1 MTEESPFANAREGAE
16 AQTRAAFAG
25 TERAGL
31 HSSNLMSADTVSI
44 DFIGI
49 RSADAPETRVAITP
63 TSSSDATPAP
73 RAEPARRRSRWV
85 SLARACEILG
95 VNESTVRRWADS
107 GEIQV
112 FRTPGGHRRFAED
125 ELLALVDSG
134 GRQPQRELG
143 PAAVSRV
150 RRQLH
155 SGKPEA
161 AWYRGID
168 QDERDALRPLGR
180 RLVEIVDDYLARRSR
195 RSDLEEEVGEI
206 GREYGRELLRR
217 DMPLSQ
223 ATQAFTFFRRSLDET
238 AKQLSERNRLT
249 AEESATAR
257 EQIAGLADRV
267 LLGLIE
273 AYDS

>member
-1 MTEESPFANAREGAE
+1 MTDTAVEEPEARYTGSVAASAE
-16 AQTRAAFAG
+16 RH
-25 TERAGL
+25 L
-31 HSSNLMSADTVSI
+31 HSSNLTSADGVLI
-44 DFIGI
+44 DFIG
-49 RSADAPETRVAITP
+49 RSADAPEMRVPRTTTP
-63 TSSSDATPAP
+63 SNDAPAP
-73 RAEPARRRSRWV
+73 RPDSPRRRSRWV

-125 ELLALVDSG
+125 ELMALIESG

-143 PAAVSRV
+143 TAAVSRI

-161 AWYRGID
+161 NWYREID

-195 RSDLEEEVGEI
+195 RAELEEEVAAI
-206 GREYGRELLRR
+206 GQAYGRELLRR
-217 DMPLSQ
+217 QMPLTQ

-238 AKQLSERNRLT
+238 AKQLAERNRMT
-249 AEESATAR
+249 AEESAMAR

-273 AYDS
+273 AYE